1 MIAFVEMSLCV
12 TRFCMLAF
20 RMSIQKTTRKL
31 KSDVSGLQAFP
42 LPVAPMGPGVGRLL
56 LINRWILG
64 SLFGV
69 WLLDQLSPS
78 RNS

>member
-12 TRFCMLAF
+12 ARFCMLAF
-20 RMSIQKTTRKL
+20 RMSIQKTTREL

-42 LPVAPMGPGVGRLL
+42 LPVAPVDPGVGRLL
-56 LINRWILG
+56 LISRWILG
-64 SLFGV
+64 NLFGV